1 MRFNYCLKVHNVHR
15 QVRNAQ
21 IWIGYQFKFGT
32 RIHSSGMRTD
42 RSLLYRGVSVQGV
55 SLSRGC
61 LCPGGSLSRGSLSRG
76 VSVQGGLCPGGSLS
90 RGVSVQGG
98 LCPGGSLS
106 KGGLC
111 QGRVSVQGISV
122 QGVSVRETPPVNRMT
137 HRSKDITFQ
146 QLCLQTVINWIWFA
160 EQFNTPYNGRY

>member
-32 RIHSSGMRTD
+32 RIHFSGMRTD
-42 RSLLYRGVSVQGV
+42 CSLLSRGVSVQ
-55 SLSRGC
+55 
-61 LCPGGSLSRGSLSRG
+61 G

-90 RGVSVQGG
+90 RGVSVQGASLSRG
-98 LCPGGSLS
+98 VSVQGASLSRGVSVKGGSLS
-106 KGGLC
+106 RGSLSTGSLS
-111 QGRVSVQGISV
+111 GR
-122 QGVSVRETPPVNRMT
+122 PPMNRMT

-146 QLCLQTVINWIWFA
+146 QLRLQTVINWI
-160 EQFNTPYNGRY
+160 